1 MEDSMKG
8 FVALKINDLHF
19 FIYWFKFSEDYK
31 DRKQASVYNSYKLSW
46 ELVCIEYIYVCL
58 CSY

>member
-1 MEDSMKG
+1 MKG